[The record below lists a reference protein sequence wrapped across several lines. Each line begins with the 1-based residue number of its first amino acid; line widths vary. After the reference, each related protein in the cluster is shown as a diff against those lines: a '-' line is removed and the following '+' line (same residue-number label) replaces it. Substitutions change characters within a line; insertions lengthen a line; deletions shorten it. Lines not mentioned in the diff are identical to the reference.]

1 MREKKAVSVE
11 TYVFLAVLIV
21 GVTYFSVTMG
31 VSNFFGTMMAT
42 SYSLL
47 IDTVF
52 FIMAISV
59 VTGAVAGLLSE
70 FGVIALLNKLISPLM
85 GPIYNLPGAASVG
98 MMTTF
103 ISDNPAILS
112 LAKNPT
118 FARYFKDY
126 QLPALCN
133 LGTAFGMGLIVIT
146 YMIGLGA
153 PGVLSA
159 AGIGFIGAC
168 IGSVISVRL
177 MLRSTRKSYHISKE
191 QRRADVRALRGAKN
205 EMRQI
210 GSRGLERVL
219 NAILEGGKTG
229 VTLGLDMIPGVLIIC
244 TFVMMLTNG
253 MPAGGYTGG
262 AYEGVAL
269 LPKLGELIAPVT
281 RLLFGFEHATNIAF
295 PITSLGSTGAAL
307 ALVPK
312 MISAGTAGMNE
323 VAVYTAMGMCWSGY
337 LSTHISMMDALGKR
351 QFIRAAIG
359 SHTIGGLCAGISAH
373 YLYLLFHMIAG

>member
-1 MREKKAVSVE
+1 MREKKAISVE
-11 TYVFLAVLIV
+11 TYVFLAVLV
-21 GVTYFSVTMG
+21 AGVWYFCSVMG
-31 VSNFFGTMMAT
+31 VSHFFGTLMAT

-47 IDTVF
+47 VDTVL

-59 VTGAVAGLLSE
+59 VTGAVAGLFSE
-70 FGVIALLNKLISPLM
+70 FGVIALLNRLISPLM
-85 GPIYNLPGAASVG
+85 GPLYNLPGAASVG

-103 ISDNPAILS
+103 ISDNPAVLS
-112 LAKNPT
+112 LAKNPS

-153 PGVLSA
+153 PGVLLA
-159 AGIGFIGAC
+159 TGIGFLGAC
-168 IGSVISVRL
+168 IGSVVSVRL
-177 MLRSTRKSYHISKE
+177 MLRYTRKAYQITPE
-191 QRRADVRALRGAKN
+191 QRRADLRELRTVKN
-205 EMRQI
+205 ETRQVA
-210 GSRGLERVL
+210 SRGLERVL

-229 VTLGLDMIPGVLIIC
+229 VTLGVDMIPGVLIIC
-244 TFVMMLTNG
+244 TLVMVLTNG
-253 MPAGGYTGG
+253 MPAGGYTGA

-269 LPKLGELIAPVT
+269 LPRLGELIAPIT
-281 RLLFGFEHATNIAF
+281 RILFGFEHATNIAF

-307 ALVPK
+307 ALVPN
-312 MISAGTAGMNE
+312 MLRAGTAGMNE

-337 LSTHISMMDALGKR
+337 LSTHISMMDALGRR

-359 SHTIGGLCAGISAH
+359 SHTVGGLCAGISAH
-373 YLYLLFHMIAG
+373 YLYLAFSWITG

>member
-1 MREKKAVSVE
+1 MREKKAISLE
-11 TYVFLAVLIV
+11 TYVFLAVLVAGV
-21 GVTYFSVTMG
+21 GYFCSVMG
-31 VSNFFGTMMAT
+31 VSHFFGTLMAT

-47 IDTVF
+47 VDTVL

-59 VTGAVAGLLSE
+59 VTGAVAGLFSE
-70 FGVIALLNKLISPLM
+70 FGVIALLNRLISPLM
-85 GPIYNLPGAASVG
+85 GPLYNLPGAASVG

-103 ISDNPAILS
+103 ISDNPAVLS
-112 LAKNPT
+112 LAKNPS

-126 QLPALCN
+126 QFPALCN

-153 PGVLSA
+153 PGVLPA
-159 AGIGFIGAC
+159 TGIGFLGAC

-177 MLRSTRKSYHISKE
+177 MLRCTRKAYQITPE
-191 QRRADVRALRGAKN
+191 QRRADIHELRTVKN
-205 EMRQI
+205 ETRQI
-210 GSRGLERVL
+210 TSRGLERVL

-229 VTLGLDMIPGVLIIC
+229 VTLGVDMIPGVLIIC
-244 TFVMMLTNG
+244 TLVMMLTNG
-253 MPAGGYTGG
+253 MPTGGYTGA

-269 LPKLGELIAPVT
+269 LPRLGEFIAPIT
-281 RLLFGFEHATNIAF
+281 RFLFGFQHATNIAF

-307 ALVPK
+307 ALVPN
-312 MISAGTAGMNE
+312 MLHAGTAGMNE

-337 LSTHISMMDALGKR
+337 LSTHISMMDALGRR

-359 SHTIGGLCAGISAH
+359 SHTVGGLCAGISAH
-373 YLYLLFHMIAG
+373 YLYLLFSWIVG